1 MASTVEV
8 LSHCVDTAID
18 LTTKVK
24 FDADD
29 FRHLYPVSL
38 YSSILELTSECLYL
52 VREGP
57 KPGIPILSRAILETF
72 VNLKNVTLDVSYVEV
87 IEFEWLSSWVQLMN
101 EAEEGNVYLGSIAES
116 EDLAEKRDQ
125 NQQRLADL
133 KDKGVRK
140 LRVIDK
146 FEKAGLAAEYRT
158 IYGFMSAHSH
168 GSLQSLLDKHI
179 DVSSGRPEV
188 SAFIDRSVESL
199 ETYLG
204 TTCEIFM
211 QATEAF
217 HQYFESEYADT
228 VAELRKVVDAHK
240 ESMVSA

>member
-72 VNLKNVTLDVSYVEV
+72 VNLKNVTLDVS
-87 IEFEWLSSWVQLMN
+87 
-101 EAEEGNVYLGSIAES
+101 
-116 EDLAEKRDQ
+116 
-125 NQQRLADL
+125 
-133 KDKGVRK
+133 
-140 LRVIDK
+140 
-146 FEKAGLAAEYRT
+146 
-158 IYGFMSAHSH
+158 
-168 GSLQSLLDKHI
+168 
-179 DVSSGRPEV
+179 
-188 SAFIDRSVESL
+188 
-199 ETYLG
+199 
-204 TTCEIFM
+204 
-211 QATEAF
+211 
-217 HQYFESEYADT
+217 
-228 VAELRKVVDAHK
+228 
-240 ESMVSA
+240 